1 MKIEHLAIWT
11 NQLEEMKEFY
21 CKYFGGTATDKYIN
35 HKKEFESYF
44 IHFDKGAR
52 LELMHTSGIVEQESF
67 EMIASLGLT
76 HFAVSVGSALAVTR
90 LTEKLRD
97 DGFTISSDVR
107 MTGDGYLESVIL
119 DPDGNCVEITI

>member
-11 NQLEEMKEFY
+11 NQLEEMKDFY
-21 CKYFGGTATDKYIN
+21 CKYFGGTSNDKYVN

-44 IHFDKGAR
+44 ISFEEGTR
-52 LELMHTSGIVEQESF
+52 LELMRTTGIVEQESF

-76 HFAVSVGSALAVTR
+76 HFAISVGSELAVTR
-90 LTEKLRD
+90 LTEQLRN
-97 DGFTISSDVR
+97 DGITITSDVR

-119 DPDGNCVEITI
+119 DPDGNCVEISL

>member
-11 NQLEEMKEFY
+11 NQLEEMKDFY
-21 CKYFGGTATDKYIN
+21 CKYFDGTSNNKYVN

-44 IHFDKGAR
+44 ISFEEGTR
-52 LELMHTSGIVEQESF
+52 IELMRTTGIVEQEAF

-76 HFAVSVGSALAVTR
+76 HFAISVGSELAVSR
-90 LTEKLRD
+90 LTEQLRN
-97 DGFTISSDVR
+97 DGITITSDVR

-119 DPDGNCVEITI
+119 DPDGNCVEITV